1 MRKVYLSK
9 NLLLKCDVLIWCF
22 LVSPVT
28 GKFYS
33 RHEKDIDK
41 GDPNDY
47 YMELLTKAESLG
59 PKNKFSSPQTESQR

>member
-1 MRKVYLSK
+1 MEVVFLVKT
-9 NLLLKCDVLIWCF
+9 LLTKCDLWCF
-22 LVSPVT
+22 SVSPVT

-47 YMELLTKAESLG
+47 YEYMELLTKAESLG
-59 PKNKFSSPQTESQR
+59 PKNKFCSPQTESQR